1 MRKGPDG
8 KDIKP
13 ADGAS
18 EDATRKVPRRS
29 IRDRLLASPDDD
41 ADVPPTQMAPRAEE
55 AARRPPLEPDVGPT
69 VFAPSQRTAPPATT
83 PPATTT
89 LAGAAPPPLPSAPAP
104 RSAEPPRQPV
114 PEADPNVTQIYRP
127 RRDPAA
133 EAKPAAA
140 APGIDPK
147 YRPAT
152 PGDPTIAD
160 PVVGWLVVVDGPGR
174 GASLP
179 LGYGNNRIGRAKT
192 ENVSIDFG
200 DEQISRENHATV
212 TYDGKHHRFYVQQ
225 GASRNLVYVND
236 EPVMVPLELKGGEDL
251 LLGQTKLRFVPFCGK
266 DFDWFK
272 K

>member
-41 ADVPPTQMAPRAEE
+41 ADVAPTQMAPRAED
-55 AARRPPLEPDVGPT
+55 AARRPPIEPDVGPT

-89 LAGAAPPPLPSAPAP
+89 LAGAAPPPLPSAPPP
-104 RSAEPPRQPV
+104 RAAEPSRPPV

-147 YRPAT
+147 YRPAS

-174 GASLP
+174 GASLA